1 MIFGHAALALL
12 ARKTVFRAV
21 AFPLLLA
28 AAYGPDAIDKT
39 GMLLLRTPSKDI
51 GHTLLVFGLLV
62 AALLLAFFSR
72 PSRKRRLLLFS
83 VTLLWLS
90 HLLLDLTDTSILG
103 WPFLGPFPATDPY
116 DLSEGLLSF
125 YSGNGNRTVLGLD
138 LTCMAAAG
146 LVSLVSRWRKKPT
159 AA

>member
-1 MIFGHAALALL
+1 MIFGHAALALV
-12 ARKTVFRAV
+12 ARRTVFQSV
-21 AFPLLLA
+21 AFPLLLV

-51 GHTLLVFGLLV
+51 GHTLLVFGLL
-62 AALLLAFFSR
+62 AGALLLAYFSR
-72 PSRKRRLLLFS
+72 PSRKRRLILFS

-90 HLLLDLTDTSILG
+90 HLLLDLTDTSILC
-103 WPFLGPFPATDPY
+103 WPFMGPFPATDPY
-116 DLSEGLLSF
+116 DLGEGLLAF
-125 YSGNGNRTVLGLD
+125 YSGNGNRTILALD
-138 LTCMAAAG
+138 LTCIAVAG